1 MASSRSSNKTLQLPL
16 LDKETTE
23 QVIAHGLTAEE
34 LEHPMFAVVLAAL
47 RQAMYGK
54 GKRHGG
60 NTVPWLEQPLF
71 HYIKMH
77 GRGFAT
83 GQAAKKVEEAA
94 SILHGERFVDEV
106 LGSIV
111 YCSAAIIVEQEKFED
126 EGRPDFPG

>member
-1 MASSRSSNKTLQLPL
+1 MASSRSSNKPVL

-54 GKRHGG
+54 GQRHGG

-71 HYIKMH
+71 HYTKMH

-111 YCSAAIIVEQEKFED
+111 YCSAAIIVEKEKFSD
-126 EGRPDFPG
+126 EGRPDVHG

>member
-1 MASSRSSNKTLQLPL
+1 MASSRSSNKPGL
-16 LDKETTE
+16 LDKDTAE

-34 LEHPMFAVVLAAL
+34 LEHPMFPVVLDAL

-54 GKRHGG
+54 GQRHGG

-71 HYIKMH
+71 HYTKMH

-111 YCSAAIIVEQEKFED
+111 YCAAAIIVERAKFAD
-126 EGRPDFPG
+126 EERPDFPG

>member
-1 MASSRSSNKTLQLPL
+1 MASSRSSNKQPQM
-16 LDKETTE
+16 LDNDTTE

-54 GKRHGG
+54 GQRHGG

-71 HYIKMH
+71 HYTKMH

-83 GQAAKKVEEAA
+83 GQAVKKVEEAA
-94 SILHGERFVDEV
+94 SILHGARFVDEV

-111 YCSAAIIVEQEKFED
+111 YCSAAIIVEREKFSD
-126 EGRPDFPG
+126 EGRPDVTS